1 MIKTLLFDLDDTLLG
16 NSMDTFLPPYFG
28 RLARQYPELEAG
40 QVAKAT
46 QQAAALAQANQDP
59 TITLDRVFADS
70 FTPTLGRPES
80 EWRERYATFYADGF
94 NALQSYTVHRPEARD
109 VLEQAL
115 AAGYRVVIATNA
127 LFPRAAVEARL
138 RWAGIA
144 DLALARVTVLED
156 WHFAKPNPAYFAE
169 ILADLG
175 LRPQDVLMVG
185 NDPVEDIA
193 AASTLGIPC
202 WWVTDDALTPA
213 PVGSILVGRGP
224 LRAFA
229 TWARDCL
236 PTHHAAPGPASA
248 LPDLL
253 SGSLARLWAEL
264 VRLRDAD
271 DAWTRA
277 PAPGAWSANEIALHL
292 RDVEA
297 EVNGPRIDAVLTQEN
312 PFIAG
317 VDTDQWAT
325 QRSYHTT
332 DGRPALEAFAQT
344 RRTVIARLRTLAPDA
359 YQRTARHALLGRTTL
374 SELLQVILDHDQVHL
389 RQLRALAA

>member
-1 MIKTLLFDLDDTLLG
+1 
-16 NSMDTFLPPYFG
+16 LPIASRRPWVVRKRNG
-28 RLARQYPELEAG
+28 ASATEA
-40 QVAKAT
+40 
-46 QQAAALAQANQDP
+46 
-59 TITLDRVFADS
+59 
-70 FTPTLGRPES
+70 

-213 PVGSILVGRGP
+213 PVGSILARSVRSWSAADRYAL
-224 LRAFA
+224 LR
-229 TWARDCL
+229 
-236 PTHHAAPGPASA
+236 PGPAIACRPTMRRPGLSA
-248 LPDLL
+248 P
-253 SGSLARLWAEL
+253 W
-264 VRLRDAD
+264 
-271 DAWTRA
+271 
-277 PAPGAWSANEIALHL
+277 PI
-292 RDVEA
+292 
-297 EVNGPRIDAVLTQEN
+297 
-312 PFIAG
+312 
-317 VDTDQWAT
+317 
-325 QRSYHTT
+325 Y
-332 DGRPALEAFAQT
+332 
-344 RRTVIARLRTLAPDA
+344 
-359 YQRTARHALLGRTTL
+359 
-374 SELLQVILDHDQVHL
+374 
-389 RQLRALAA
+389 